1 MMATNKSEDG
11 KRVALIAGASGL
23 VGGFLLE
30 RLLRSPLYEQVVAVT
45 RRPLTIKHPKLHE
58 IISEFDDVEVKV
70 KAAGFKP
77 TDAFCALGTT
87 IKRAGSQ
94 AAFRK
99 VDFEYVV
106 RFARAAKAAG
116 AQRFLLVTAVGASAR
131 SSIFYSRVKGE
142 VEEAVSA
149 MGFEA
154 VHIFRPSML
163 MGNRDDKR
171 PGETIAKALTPYI
184 SPFLIG
190 PASIYKGI
198 EAETVAAAMA
208 AAARTATTGFMIH
221 HYNEMQKLK
230 HAEAGKMAGLAS

>member
-1 MMATNKSEDG
+1 MATNKNTNG
-11 KRVALIAGASGL
+11 NRVAMIAGASGL

-58 IISEFDDVEVKV
+58 IIGEFDDVEAKV
-70 KAAGFKP
+70 AAAGFKP
-77 TDAFCALGTT
+77 TDAFCTLGTT

-116 AQRFLLVTAVGASAR
+116 AERFLLVTAVGSSAR
-131 SSIFYSRVKGE
+131 SAIFYSRVKGE

-149 MGFEA
+149 IGFEA

-163 MGNRDDKR
+163 MGHRAETR
-171 PGETIAKALTPYI
+171 PSESIATALTPYLN
-184 SPFLIG
+184 PFLIG

-198 EAETVAAAMA
+198 EADTVAAAMA
-208 AAARTATTGFMIH
+208 AAAATEISKRKVYTYGDMV
-221 HYNEMQKLK
+221 KL
-230 HAEAGKMAGLAS
+230 AQG